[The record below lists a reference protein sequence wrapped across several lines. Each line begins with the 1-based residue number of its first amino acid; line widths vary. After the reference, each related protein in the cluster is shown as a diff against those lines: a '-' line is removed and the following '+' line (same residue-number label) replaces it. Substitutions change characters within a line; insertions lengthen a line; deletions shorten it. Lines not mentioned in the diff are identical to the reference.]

1 VLLASLAL
9 CGCRQRKTNHIFDSK
24 DEFTN
29 VAFCFICRSLQSKTL
44 EALIPRSGKNEL
56 NRGNNGLMYSF
67 PFGSLHTV
75 VGPDIEEASPTIR
88 AIRQRGFL
96 NCGINSRY
104 GFATFDSPS
113 KTWSGFDVDLCRA
126 ISAAIFQ
133 GVDQLVVYTDL
144 PAAQRFQLLREGRVD
159 VLARLTT
166 WTMERDVL
174 EPTAATATGS
184 GGRGFT
190 FSTPYFYDNV
200 AFAGIPNYVACAE
213 RRDVASPECQD
224 LKFCVVQSSTAHL
237 IVDQLFHKR
246 YYTAKLEYDDIIDA
260 LNAGSC
266 NVIAGGSFDVAVAT
280 VQHGGYFGEYQVGNF
295 LNETITGELDH
306 PLSKD
311 PLSIVTRQDDVAW
324 SDFCQWIFWSLIYA
338 EEQNITQATAME
350 MPVVTL
356 FGPLRTETFFHAVN
370 AVGNYGE
377 LYQRNFASIVNRGG
391 LNDLNDQD
399 GPQMF
404 TIPGINVNTATNG

>member
-1 VLLASLAL
+1 LSSSADNNDESPAECLQQDTISNLVFSFHNHSL
-9 CGCRQRKTNHIFDSK
+9 H
-24 DEFTN
+24 
-29 VAFCFICRSLQSKTL
+29 SKTL
-44 EALIPRSGKNEL
+44 ETLIPRSGRNEL
-56 NRGNNGLMYSF
+56 NRGHNGLLYSF
-67 PFGSLHTV
+67 PFGSLHTLL
-75 VGPDIEEASPTIR
+75 GPDIEETSPTIR

-104 GFATFDSPS
+104 GFASFDAPS

-144 PAAQRFQLLREGRVD
+144 PAAQRFQLLQDGRVD

-174 EPTAATATGS
+174 EPTATTTGG
-184 GGRGFT
+184 GGRGFS
-190 FSTPYFYDNV
+190 FSTPYFHDNV
-200 AFAGIPNYVACAE
+200 AFAGVPNYVACAE

-224 LKFCVVQSSTAHL
+224 LKFCVVQSSTAHA
-237 IVDQLFHKR
+237 IVEQLFHKR
-246 YYTAKLEYDDIIDA
+246 YLIAKLEYDDIIDA

-280 VQHGGYFGEYQVGNF
+280 VQQGGYFGEYQVGNY
-295 LNETITGELDH
+295 LNETITGKLDQ

-324 SDFCQWIFWSLIYA
+324 SDFCQWILWSLVYA

-356 FGPLRTETFFHAVN
+356 FGPLRTETLFHAVN
-370 AVGNYGE
+370 TVGNYGE
-377 LYQRNFASIVNRGG
+377 LYQRNFASIVPRTG
-391 LNDLNDQD
+391 LNNLNDQD

-404 TIPGINVNTATNG
+404 TIPGIDVVTTTSV